1 METRATGSQLAAP
14 AEVFPTVSVS
24 EALRRLGMMTPCA
37 PAASAVRMIVGIL
50 NAVTDHQQRRFAPL
64 LCRFQQIFQGDV
76 LPACA
81 VCRHA
86 LMHGTAGELG
96 QLCLSHDLHRDSA
109 GFRQFHDFLQ
119 TAALLAD
126 IDCIDLR
133 LAAQRFHHRIA
144 SGNAILLRLCEFRRT
159 CFP

>member
-1 METRATGSQLAAP
+1 MCSGSLCRPDDRPQ
-14 AEVFPTVSVS
+14 
-24 EALRRLGMMTPCA
+24 
-37 PAASAVRMIVGIL
+37 IVGIL

-119 TAALLAD
+119 TATLLAD